1 MHNQIRTVRKARG
14 LTLDQVAARC
24 TPPTTAQ
31 TIGRLEMGTR
41 VLSLG
46 WLNRIAAALDVEP
59 RALLHMA
66 EHADIS
72 ICAIIAGDGAHAPTK
87 PEYAA
92 MPLVESNMVGV
103 RFAATLGDYRRG
115 DQLWCRRLSRDDL
128 AQAINRDILVPRPQG
143 RYIFGRLLALD
154 AQNMQILPLSDGA
167 RQQVIAQG
175 DWVALPVQLI
185 RILGA

>member
-1 MHNQIRTVRKARG
+1 MHNQIRTVRKARR
-14 LTLDQVAARC
+14 LTLEQVAARC

-59 RALLHMA
+59 RALLNMA
-66 EHADIS
+66 GDAELP
-72 ICAIIAGDGAHAPTK
+72 ICAVVAGDGAHAPTK
-87 PEYAA
+87 AEMAA
-92 MPLVESNMVGV
+92 MPFVEPDMVGI

-115 DQLWCRRLSRDDL
+115 DQLWCRRLARADI

-143 RYIFGRLLALD
+143 RFIFGRLLAID
-154 AQNMQILPLSDGA
+154 AQNMQILPLADGA
-167 RQQVIAQG
+167 RQQVVAQG
-175 DWVALPVQLI
+175 DWLALPVQLV
-185 RILGA
+185 RQLGA